1 MDIKCI
7 FCHAT
12 NPEDAYFCNS
22 CENSLIVGKMT
33 SNGTGIITRGFT
45 WELRPRDHS
54 LGRNMTNDF
63 VIPSNQVAGTHLKLL
78 FSDDCF
84 YVNNESAQGNVYVN
98 SSPIVGVTPLPENCI
113 LQIGKEEFRYS
124 FSLPEGAASEDLNR
138 TQGGTPIPPPPPQKE
153 ENEEEKAGQ
162 VAGQLQLL
170 LGIISEINNANSL
183 QEALNHAVDSVLRL
197 SRTKRGYCFLVEKT
211 DEGTLELH
219 EVAARQSG
227 GKPLPEDG
235 AGEYTISQ
243 SMLTQV
249 LAGNGSVMI
258 EDAMNQQIDTNTS
271 RKFKLKSIV
280 CLPLVRQDEDDTPS
294 VMGVIYAD
302 SVMPTGE
309 LPEHSKSTL
318 QMLTEILSSTILRWQ
333 ELEKM
338 RAKISTCEPLLDEIE
353 QQALAAYTE
362 LELLRET
369 ATESPD
375 ELATISTKVS
385 VIYQNVRTL
394 KSAH

>member
-7 FCHAT
+7 FCHAQ

-84 YVNNESAQGNVYVN
+84 YINNESAQGNVFVN
-98 SSPIVGVTPLPENCI
+98 SAPIVGVTPLPENCI
-113 LQIGKEEFRYS
+113 LQVGKEEFRYS
-124 FSLPEGAASEDLNR
+124 FSLPEGTSMEELER
-138 TQGGTPIPPPPPQKE
+138 TQHGTPIPPPAPPKE
-153 ENEEEKAGQ
+153 EEEDTAGQ
-162 VAGQLQLL
+162 VASQLQLL
-170 LGIISEINNANSL
+170 LGIISEISNADSL
-183 QEALNHAVDSVLRL
+183 QAALDHAVDSVLRL
-197 SRTKRGYCFLVEKT
+197 SRTKRGYCFLVEET
-211 DEGTLELH
+211 AEGTMELH

-258 EDAMNQQIDTNTS
+258 EDAMNQKIDTNTI

-280 CLPLVRQDEDDTPS
+280 CLPLMKRGPDGNAN
-294 VMGVIYAD
+294 VMGVVYAD

-333 ELEKM
+333 ELERARGKV
-338 RAKISTCEPLLDEIE
+338 AKIEPVLEE
-353 QQALAAYTE
+353 AEKQALAAYTE
-362 LELLRET
+362 LEVLRES
-369 ATESPD
+369 ATESTD
-375 ELATISTKVS
+375 ELASISGKVS
-385 VIYQNVRTL
+385 AIYQSVRSMKTG
-394 KSAH
+394 H